1 MFRFLNHISD
11 VSNILLYIVAHVYCI
26 AEIRVSNR
34 YFTFCVL
41 SGNYLNDILQ
51 RSGALGET
59 VFLISA
65 TENEIELII

>member
-1 MFRFLNHISD
+1 M
-11 VSNILLYIVAHVYCI
+11 
-26 AEIRVSNR
+26 
-34 YFTFCVL
+34 L

-65 TENEIELII
+65 TENELELII